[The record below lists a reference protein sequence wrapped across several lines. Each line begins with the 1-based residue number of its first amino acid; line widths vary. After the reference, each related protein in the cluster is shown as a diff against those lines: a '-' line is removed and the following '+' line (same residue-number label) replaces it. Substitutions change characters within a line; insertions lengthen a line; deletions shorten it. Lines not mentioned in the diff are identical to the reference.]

1 MFRYEWFVLVV
12 AQKILVKVILVVRY
26 LVHFT
31 MNSAANGFYKDWLV
45 SVNQR
50 VGKLSF
56 EKSSKGLFWLA
67 SKTPPVARL
76 FGNMFLNKIIFI
88 ILLFYNKLNFR
99 WWVIL
104 KWWPMTDLISLIC
117 TWYLDILQAAA
128 WVPFQLKTKST
139 WFFTILH
146 NVKMFRKLLRLKS
159 EVIGNIHPSMS
170 HTCLKFHTY
179 MT

>member
-1 MFRYEWFVLVV
+1 VIFG
-12 AQKILVKVILVVRY
+12 KVPMAY
-26 LVHFT
+26 F
-31 MNSAANGFYKDWLV
+31 DWLLKHRRC
-45 SVNQR
+45 N
-50 VGKLSF
+50 
-56 EKSSKGLFWLA
+56 
-67 SKTPPVARL
+67 PPVARF